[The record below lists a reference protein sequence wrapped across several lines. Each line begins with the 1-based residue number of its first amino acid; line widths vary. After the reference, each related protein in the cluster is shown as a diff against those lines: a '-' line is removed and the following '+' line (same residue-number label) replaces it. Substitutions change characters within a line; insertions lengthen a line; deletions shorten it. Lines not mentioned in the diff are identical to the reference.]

1 MRQLSSLER
10 CSVHLLP
17 PPHEETAVPHAHA
30 HAHALMEMHMHMH
43 MCKCMYVHV
52 HVAAAMAR
60 RRGRRVARQRPET
73 REEEQRHPRNIS
85 CPLNYMPQK
94 DAVLI
99 LPLEHHPQ
107 QHHPQHPA
115 HPTNQALPTNR
126 VQSSA
131 RACYAHAHR
140 ACGTPAASPRALG
153 GSGQLPHCVGKHEPH
168 ARTVDADAR
177 EHVVDAEAGQ
187 RSERAV
193 LKRAT

>member
-17 PPHEETAVPHAHA
+17 PPHEDCRATCTCTCTCTDGDAHA
-30 HAHALMEMHMHMH
+30 HAHVQ
-43 MCKCMYVHV
+43 VHV
-52 HVAAAMAR
+52 CACACGCSNGTPPWEACGAA
-60 RRGRRVARQRPET
+60 ET
-73 REEEQRHPRNIS
+73 REQEQRHPRNIS

-193 LKRAT
+193 LERAT